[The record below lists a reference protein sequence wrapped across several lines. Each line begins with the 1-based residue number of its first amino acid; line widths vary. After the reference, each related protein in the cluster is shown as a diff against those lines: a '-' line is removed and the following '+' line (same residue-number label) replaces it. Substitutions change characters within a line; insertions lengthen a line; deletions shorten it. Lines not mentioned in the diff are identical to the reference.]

1 TVMSQKHS
9 QSMIKFLVF
18 ALGIFISYFVYG
30 LLQEKITKTE
40 YGLDKQTFTFTCSM
54 VLIQC
59 AINAAFAVIVPVA
72 ISSGS
77 SSADS
82 TWRVPPSASVYSF
95 ALAAFTYITAMWS
108 SNAALQFVSYPTQ
121 VLGKSCKPI
130 PVMLLGLLFGKRYPM
145 IKYLLVLIIVV
156 GVSLFLMK
164 DSKGTGPDTD
174 HSFVFGEFLLLVSL
188 LCDGLTG
195 LVQDRI
201 CLKHNSVS
209 SFAMMF
215 QMNLWSTIYLFVV
228 ALATGELPQ
237 FVAFVVQ
244 YHTVLWDILLFSLC
258 SALGQLFIFATVVN
272 YGPLNCSLV
281 TTTRKFF
288 TILGSVILFGH
299 PLTNRQWLGTC
310 LVFVG
315 LFGES
320 LVKRKPKLVAPAAA
334 ADAAVANGNGKKAQ

>member
-1 TVMSQKHS
+1 MSQKHS

-59 AINAAFAVIVPVA
+59 AINAAFAVIVPVV

-108 SNAALQFVSYPTQ
+108 SNAALQF

-174 HSFVFGEFLLLVSL
+174 HSFGFGEFLLLVSL

-215 QMNLWSTIYLFVV
+215 QMNFCRSNRRTASVRRIRR
-228 ALATGELPQ
+228 AIP
-237 FVAFVVQ
+237 
-244 YHTVLWDILLFSLC
+244 HRTVDILLFSLC

-320 LVKRKPKLVAPAAA
+320 LVKRKPNLVAPAAS

>member
-1 TVMSQKHS
+1 
-9 QSMIKFLVF
+9 
-18 ALGIFISYFVYG
+18 
-30 LLQEKITKTE
+30 
-40 YGLDKQTFTFTCSM
+40 
-54 VLIQC
+54 
-59 AINAAFAVIVPVA
+59 PVV

-108 SNAALQFVSYPTQ
+108 SAV
-121 VLGKSCKPI
+121 GKSCKPI

-174 HSFVFGEFLLLVSL
+174 HSFGFGEFLLLVSL

-215 QMNLWSTIYLFVV
+215 QMNLWSTIYLFQQ
-228 ALATGELPQ
+228 ANCLSSSHSSCNTTPYCGTSCCLACAAPS
-237 FVAFVVQ
+237 ASCS
-244 YHTVLWDILLFSLC
+244 SL
-258 SALGQLFIFATVVN
+258 ATVVN

-320 LVKRKPKLVAPAAA
+320 LVKRKPNLVAPAAS
-334 ADAAVANGNGKKAQ
+334 ADA